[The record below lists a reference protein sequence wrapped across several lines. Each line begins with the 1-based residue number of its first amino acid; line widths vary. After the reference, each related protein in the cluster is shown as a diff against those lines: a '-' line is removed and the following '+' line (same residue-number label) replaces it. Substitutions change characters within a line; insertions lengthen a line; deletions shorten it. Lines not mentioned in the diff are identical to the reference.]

1 MVRTKSRVFAIAVI
15 VLGLFVCILP
25 GTRLRV
31 LQPTPVYARAAA
43 NVDQTEFGKL
53 PDGTAITAY
62 TLKNAKGSW
71 AKVIT
76 YGATLTELYVPDKS
90 GKPGDV
96 VLGFSD
102 LQGYLSDHPFF
113 GATVG
118 RYANRIAKGHFTL
131 NGKEYSLAINNG
143 PNTLHGGK
151 IGFSR
156 KVWKAEILPGMTA
169 AAVRFTYLSKDGEEN
184 FPGNLNVSV
193 TYTLTDTN
201 ELKLDY
207 RAETDQDT
215 PINLTNHS
223 YFALGGPGKN
233 ILDEVL
239 FLNAGEYTPVDSTLI
254 PTGEIKSVKGTPL
267 DFTKPTAIGARI
279 NEIKDIGGYDHNFV
293 LNGKAGKLR
302 LAARAADP
310 TTGRQMEVW
319 TTEPGVQFYSS
330 IGLNGSIVGK
340 GGIAYPKFG
349 GLCLETQHFPDSV
362 NHPNFPSAILHLGKP
377 FESDT
382 IYKFSVTK

>member
-1 MVRTKSRVFAIAVI
+1 MVRTKSRVSAIAVI

-25 GTRLRV
+25 RTHLRV

-53 PDGTAITAY
+53 PDGTVIVAY

-90 GKPGDV
+90 GKLGDV

-131 NGKEYSLAINNG
+131 NGKEYNLALNNG

-151 IGFSR
+151 IGFNR

-169 AAVRFTYLSKDGEEN
+169 AAVRFTYVSKDGEEN
-184 FPGNLNVSV
+184 YPGNLNVSV

-223 YFALGGPGKN
+223 YFALGGPGKT

-239 FLNAGEYTPVDSTLI
+239 YLNADEFTPVDATLI
-254 PTGEIKSVKGTPL
+254 PTGEIQIGKGHAAGLHQAHGNRRAHQRDQGYRRLRPQSSSSMARPANCAWPHVPRTP
-267 DFTKPTAIGARI
+267 R
-279 NEIKDIGGYDHNFV
+279 
-293 LNGKAGKLR
+293 
-302 LAARAADP
+302 RAAKWKFGP
-310 TTGRQMEVW
+310 
-319 TTEPGVQFYSS
+319 PSPAFSS
-330 IGLNGSIVGK
+330 I
-340 GGIAYPKFG
+340 P
-349 GLCLETQHFPDSV
+349 
-362 NHPNFPSAILHLGKP
+362 PSA
-377 FESDT
+377 
-382 IYKFSVTK
+382 

>member
-1 MVRTKSRVFAIAVI
+1 MFAIAI
-15 VLGLFVCILP
+15 SVLGLFVCILP
-25 GTRLRV
+25 RTRLRV
-31 LQPTPVYARAAA
+31 LQPTLVYARAAA

-53 PDGTAITAY
+53 PDGTIITAY

-76 YGATLTELYVPDKS
+76 YGATLTELYVPDRT

-102 LQGYLSDHPFF
+102 LQGYLGDEPFF
-113 GATVG
+113 GATIG

-131 NGKEYSLAINNG
+131 NGKEYSLALNNG
-143 PNTLHGGK
+143 PNSLHGGK
-151 IGFSR
+151 IGFGR

-169 AAVRFTYLSKDGEEN
+169 AAVRFTYVSKDGEEN
-184 FPGNLNVSV
+184 YPGTLNVAV

-215 PINLTNHS
+215 PVNLTNHS
-223 YFALGGPGKN
+223 YFALGGSGKT

-239 FLNAGEYTPVDSTLI
+239 FLNADEYTPVDATLI

-293 LNGKAGKLR
+293 INGKAGKLR
-302 LAARAADP
+302 LAARATDP
-310 TTGRQMEVW
+310 ATGRQMEVW
-319 TTEPGVQFYSS
+319 ATEPGVQFYSS

-340 GGIAYPKFG
+340 NGIAYPKFG

-362 NHPNFPSAILHLGKP
+362 NHPNFPSAILHPGKA
-377 FESDT
+377 FESET

>member
-15 VLGLFVCILP
+15 VLGLFVCVLP
-25 GTRLRV
+25 HTHFGVLRPV
-31 LQPTPVYARAAA
+31 PVYARAAA

-53 PDGTAITAY
+53 PDGTVITAY

-90 GKPGDV
+90 GKLGDV

-102 LQGYLSDHPFF
+102 LQGYLGDEPFF

-131 NGKEYSLAINNG
+131 DGKEYNLATNDG

-151 IGFSR
+151 IGFNR

-169 AAVRFTYLSKDGEEN
+169 AVVRFTYLSKDGEEN
-184 FPGNLNVSV
+184 FPGNLTASV

-201 ELKLDY
+201 QLKLNY
-207 RAETDQDT
+207 HAETDQDT

-233 ILDEVL
+233 ILDEIL
-239 FLNAGEYTPVDSTLI
+239 YLNADQYTPVDATLI
-254 PTGEIKSVKGTPL
+254 PTGEIAPVKGTPL
-267 DFTKPTAIGARI
+267 DFTKPTPIGAHI
-279 NEIKDIGGYDHNFV
+279 NEIKGIGGYDHNFV
-293 LNGKAGKLR
+293 INGKAGKLR
-302 LAARAADP
+302 LAARATDP

-319 TTEPGVQFYSS
+319 TTEPGVQFYASLH
-330 IGLNGSIVGK
+330 LNGSIVGK
-340 GGIAYPKFG
+340 NGIAYPKYG
-349 GLCLETQHFPDSV
+349 GLCLETQHYPDSV
-362 NHPNFPSAILHLGKP
+362 NHPNFPSAILHPGKP
-377 FESDT
+377 YDSET

>member
-1 MVRTKSRVFAIAVI
+1 MVRTKSRVFAIAVV
-15 VLGLFVCILP
+15 VLGLFVCLLP
-25 GTRLRV
+25 HTYLRV

-43 NVDQTEFGKL
+43 NVDQIEFGKL
-53 PDGTAITAY
+53 PDGTVITAY

-90 GKPGDV
+90 GQPGDV

-102 LQGYLSDHPFF
+102 LPGYLSDHPFF

-131 NGKEYSLAINNG
+131 DGKEYSLAINNG
-143 PNTLHGGK
+143 PNSLHGGK

-156 KVWKAEILPGMTA
+156 KVWKAEILPGMTS
-169 AAVRFTYLSKDGEEN
+169 AAVRFTYVSKDGEEN
-184 FPGNLNVSV
+184 YPGNLNVAV

-239 FLNAGEYTPVDSTLI
+239 YLNADEFTPVDATLI

-279 NEIKDIGGYDHNFV
+279 NELKDIGGYDHNFV
-293 LNGKAGKLR
+293 INGKAGKLR
-302 LAARAADP
+302 LAARATDP
-310 TTGRQMEVW
+310 ATGRQMEVW

-349 GLCLETQHFPDSV
+349 GLCLETQHYPDSV
-362 NHPNFPSAILHLGKP
+362 NRSNFPSAILHPGKP
-377 FESDT
+377 FESQT
-382 IYKFSVTK
+382 IYKFSVAK

>member
-1 MVRTKSRVFAIAVI
+1 
-15 VLGLFVCILP
+15 LL

-31 LQPTPVYARAAA
+31 LQPTQVFARAAA
-43 NVDQTEFGKL
+43 NVEQTEFGKL
-53 PDGTAITAY
+53 PDGTVIVAY
-62 TLKNAKGSW
+62 MLKNAKGSW

-76 YGATLTELYVPDKS
+76 YGATLTELYVPDRS

-102 LQGYLSDHPFF
+102 LQGYLGDEPFF

-131 NGKEYSLAINNG
+131 DGKEYTLALNNG
-143 PNTLHGGK
+143 PNTLHGGN
-151 IGFSR
+151 IGFNR
-156 KVWKAEILPGMTA
+156 RVWKAEILPGMSA
-169 AAVRFTYLSKDGEEN
+169 AAVRFTYVSKDSEEN
-184 FPGNLNVSV
+184 FPGNLSVAV

-239 FLNAGEYTPVDSTLI
+239 YLNADEYTPVDATLI

-279 NEIKDIGGYDHNFV
+279 NEIKDIGGYDHNFAI
-293 LNGKAGKLR
+293 NGKAGKLR
-302 LAARAADP
+302 LAARATDP

-362 NHPNFPSAILHLGKP
+362 NHPNFPSAILHPGKP
-377 FESDT
+377 FESET
-382 IYKFSVTK
+382 VYKFSVSK

>member
-1 MVRTKSRVFAIAVI
+1 MVHTKSRVFAVAVI

-25 GTRLRV
+25 HTHLRV

-43 NVDQTEFGKL
+43 KVDQAEFGKL
-53 PDGTAITAY
+53 PDGTVIVAY

-76 YGATLTELYVPDKS
+76 YGATLTELYVPDRT
-90 GKPGDV
+90 GKLGDV

-102 LQGYLSDHPFF
+102 LQGYLGDEPFF

-131 NGKEYSLAINNG
+131 DGKEYTLALNNG

-151 IGFSR
+151 IGFNR
-156 KVWKAEILPGMTA
+156 KVWNAEILPGMTA

-184 FPGNLNVSV
+184 FPGNLSVSV

-223 YFALGGPGKN
+223 YFALSGPGKN

-239 FLNAGEYTPVDSTLI
+239 YLNAAEYTPVDATLI

-267 DFTKPTAIGARI
+267 DFTNPTAIGARI

-293 LNGKAGKLR
+293 INGKAGKLR
-302 LAARAADP
+302 LAAYATDP
-310 TTGRQMEVW
+310 ATGRQMEVW

-340 GGIAYPKFG
+340 GGVAYPKFG

-362 NHPNFPSAILHLGKP
+362 NHPNFPSAILHPGKAY
-377 FESDT
+377 ESET

>member
-1 MVRTKSRVFAIAVI
+1 MVRTKSRVFAMVVI
-15 VLGLFVCILP
+15 VFGLFVCILP
-25 GTRLRV
+25 GTHLRV
-31 LQPTPVYARAAA
+31 LQPTPVYARVAA

-53 PDGTAITAY
+53 LDGTAITAY

-102 LQGYLSDHPFF
+102 LQGYLGDEPFF

-131 NGKEYSLAINNG
+131 DGKEYNLALNNG

-151 IGFSR
+151 IGFNR

-169 AAVRFTYLSKDGEEN
+169 AAVRFTYLSKNGEEN

-239 FLNAGEYTPVDSTLI
+239 YLNADEYTPVDSTLI

-293 LNGKAGKLR
+293 INGKAGKLR
-302 LAARAADP
+302 LAARATDP

-362 NHPNFPSAILHLGKP
+362 NHSNFPSAILHPGKP
-377 FESDT
+377 FESET
-382 IYKFSVTK
+382 IYKFSVDK

>member
-1 MVRTKSRVFAIAVI
+1 MLRTKSRVFAIAVI

-25 GTRLRV
+25 GTHLRV

-90 GKPGDV
+90 GKTGDV

-102 LQGYLSDHPFF
+102 LQGYLGDEPFF

-362 NHPNFPSAILHLGKP
+362 NHPNFPSAILHPGKP
-377 FESDT
+377 FESET
-382 IYKFSVTK
+382 IYKFSVSK